1 MNRLFN
7 KIKINRIKI
16 LNFILLSGWM
26 LFIFLNSSKDAT
38 QSSLASSEF
47 THSLLNFLTNI
58 GLANACDINSAEF
71 AAFEGNVRTCAHFV
85 EFMVLGLLSY
95 QFFRAY
101 YDRKSI
107 YKILI
112 PVAGSIAYAIT
123 DELHQLFVPGRA
135 CDIFDVMV
143 DTAGIITGVLIF
155 HLLTVLVQRRKTID
169 KNTVP
174 KSVLTKRVR

>member
-1 MNRLFN
+1 LKSNRV
-7 KIKINRIKI
+7 KII
-16 LNFILLSGWM
+16 NFILLSGWM

-101 YDRKSI
+101 YNKKSV

-112 PVAGSIAYAIT
+112 PIAASIAYAIT

-135 CDIFDVMV
+135 CDIFDVIV

-155 HLLTVLVQRRKTID
+155 HLLTVLVQRRRNVD

-174 KSVLTKRVR
+174 KSVLTKRMR